1 MAPPRPDTR
10 TNILA
15 AAEKLAR
22 EVGPGNISLEAVAS
36 AAGVSKGGLLYH
48 FPSKGKLLEAL
59 VASFVD
65 EVDRAMALAE
75 ADKRQNGLI
84 AAYIDHMI
92 CERRENMP
100 PPTGLLAALAEHPQL
115 LDPVRRFEQQFLE
128 KARRN
133 SSDPQMTVV
142 AFLVVQAIRSM
153 ELLDS
158 NVLSEAEIDETLRW
172 VLERLPID
180 QTAKAEKA
188 A

>member
-1 MAPPRPDTR
+1 
-10 TNILA
+10 
-15 AAEKLAR
+15 
-22 EVGPGNISLEAVAS
+22 
-36 AAGVSKGGLLYH
+36 
-48 FPSKGKLLEAL
+48 
-59 VASFVD
+59 
-65 EVDRAMALAE
+65 
-75 ADKRQNGLI
+75 
-84 AAYIDHMI
+84 MI